1 MVIGAQTENMQGHAV
16 LFASDN
22 LTEWRFLGPITGA
35 GFNGL
40 DDFGY
45 MWECPD
51 LFSLQGS
58 DVLIVSPQG
67 LRPMVFV
74 IRTYTNQVILSDVS
88 IITSLN

>member
-51 LFSLQGS
+51 LFSFKG
-58 DVLIVSPQG
+58 P
-67 LRPMVFV
+67 
-74 IRTYTNQVILSDVS
+74 TC
-88 IITSLN
+88 